1 MAGVT
6 AIAWRPF
13 ASLAYVPGVMSLLS
27 DTPPGSST
35 WTRYRPLPLAAG
47 PICDPCWMARK
58 VVTAVGRS
66 QCPHGGAR

>member
-6 AIAWRPF
+6 AVAWRPF
-13 ASLAYVPGVMSLLS
+13 NSLAYVPGVMSLLP
-27 DTPPGSST
+27 DRPRSST

-47 PICDPCWMARK
+47 EICDPCWMARK
-58 VVTAVGRS
+58 VVTAVGLR